1 MFTIKQFFS
10 AAFTTAVAVFSG
22 PQEATSQPT
31 LKGVKNIVLV
41 HGAFADGS
49 SWSKV
54 VSQLQAKGYNV
65 IAVQNPLTSFA
76 DDVASAKRA
85 IALMD
90 GPVLLVGHSYG
101 GMVIS
106 EAGKDPKVAGLL
118 YVAALVPEEGQSA
131 TDVNAAYPTTG
142 VEREFQL
149 SPEGF
154 LSLSLK
160 AVNESFAQDASP
172 EERKIIYAT
181 QVTWAASAT
190 QEKVYSPAWK
200 TKPSWFLVAAKDGMI
215 NPDLQ
220 RFKSK
225 LIKATTIEVQSGHV
239 PMVTQPKKVAT
250 FITEAAG
257 KL

>member
-1 MFTIKQFFS
+1 MFTIKQLS
-10 AAFTTAVAVFSG
+10 SIALMAALPIISLAQNAK
-22 PQEATSQPT
+22 SQSN

-54 VSQLQAKGYNV
+54 IPLLQSQGYNV
-65 IAVQNPLTSFA
+65 VAVQNPLTSFA
-76 DDVASAKRA
+76 DDVAATKRA
-85 IALMD
+85 IAQAD

-118 YVAALVPEEGQSA
+118 YVAALVPEEGQNVN
-131 TDVNAAYPTTG
+131 DVNAAMPLTAVG
-142 VEREFQL
+142 PEFKL

-160 AVNESFAQDASP
+160 GINEFFAQDVSP
-172 EERKIIYAT
+172 EERKVIYAT

-190 QEKVYSPAWK
+190 REKVYSPAWK
-200 TKPSWFLVAAKDGMI
+200 IKPSWYIVATEDGMI
-215 NPDLQ
+215 NPDLE
-220 RFKSK
+220 RFKAK
-225 LIKATTIEVQSGHV
+225 LIKATTIELTSSHV
-239 PMVTQPKKVAT
+239 PMVSQPKKVAD
-250 FITEAAG
+250 FIISATQ

>member
-1 MFTIKQFFS
+1 MNSAIKNV
-10 AAFTTAVAVFSG
+10 AAAVLVAPAVLMSTSNDTPVQTA
-22 PQEATSQPT
+22 
-31 LKGVKNIVLV
+31 KGVKNIVLV

-49 SWSKV
+49 SWAKV
-54 VSQLQAKGYNV
+54 IPILQEKGLNV

-76 DDVASAKRA
+76 DDVAATKRV
-85 IALMD
+85 LGQLD

-106 EAGKDPKVAGLL
+106 EAGKDEKVAGLL
-118 YVAALVPEEGQSA
+118 YVAALVPEDGQNVI
-131 TDVNAAYPTTG
+131 DVNAAMPTTG
-142 VEREFQL
+142 VEKDFQI

-154 LSLSLK
+154 ISLPLK
-160 AVNESFAQDASP
+160 AVEEHFAQDVLP

-181 QVTWAASAT
+181 QVTWAAPAT
-190 QEKVYSPAWK
+190 QVKVYDPAWQ
-200 TKPSWFLVAAKDGMI
+200 TKPSWFVIAAMDGMI

-225 LIKATTIEVQSGHV
+225 LMKATTLELKSSHV
-239 PMVTQPKKVAT
+239 PMVSQPEKVAE
-250 FITEAAG
+250 FIISAAE

>member
-1 MFTIKQFFS
+1 MFTIKQLTSLALIVAATIFFLPRNAIAQS
-10 AAFTTAVAVFSG
+10 NS
-22 PQEATSQPT
+22 
-31 LKGVKNIVLV
+31 KGVKNVVLV

-49 SWSKV
+49 SWAKV
-54 VSQLQAKGYNV
+54 IPLLQAKGLNV
-65 IAVQNPLTSFA
+65 IAAQNPLTSFA
-76 DDVASAKRA
+76 DDVAAAKRA
-85 IALMD
+85 IASMD

-118 YVAALVPEEGQSA
+118 YVAALVPEDGQNA
-131 TDVNAAYPTTG
+131 GDVNAAYPLTG
-142 VEREFQL
+142 VEQEFQL

-160 AVNESFAQDASP
+160 AVNEFFAQDASP
-172 EERKIIYAT
+172 EERKIIFAT
-181 QVTWAASAT
+181 QVTWATSAT

-200 TKPSWFLVAAKDGMI
+200 IKPSWIIVAAKDGMI

-220 RFKSK
+220 RFKAK
-225 LIKATTIEVQSGHV
+225 LIKATTLELTSSHV
-239 PMVTQPKKVAT
+239 PMVSQPNKVAD
-250 FITEAAG
+250 FIIGAAG

>member
-1 MFTIKQFFS
+1 MKNNFKQFI
-10 AAFTTAVAVFSG
+10 AGVLIITVAFFLLPKNVQSQTT
-22 PQEATSQPT
+22 
-31 LKGVKNIVLV
+31 KGVKNIVLV

-49 SWSKV
+49 SWSKIIPT
-54 VSQLQAKGYNV
+54 LQAKGFNV
-65 IAVQNPLTSFA
+65 VAVQNPLTSFA
-76 DDVASAKRA
+76 DDVAATKRA
-85 IALMD
+85 IAQMD

-118 YVAALVPEEGQSA
+118 YVAALVPEDGQNVN
-131 TDVNAAYPTTG
+131 DVNAAMSPTAVG
-142 VEREFQL
+142 PEFRL

-154 LSLSLK
+154 LSLSPK
-160 AVNESFAQDASP
+160 GINEFFAQDVLP
-172 EERKIIYAT
+172 EERKVIYAT

-200 TKPSWFLVAAKDGMI
+200 TKPSWSIVAAKDGMI

-220 RFKSK
+220 RFKAK
-225 LIKATTIEVQSGHV
+225 LIKATTLELNSSHV
-239 PMVTQPKKVAT
+239 PMVSQPEKVSA
-250 FITEAAG
+250 FIIDAAN